1 MSSRPSSRKRARASS
16 RVSLLAAVAFAL
28 SLATVATRARAADPA
43 TAQALFD
50 QGRKLMAQERWAEAC
65 PKLEESQRLDPA
77 GGTLL
82 HLALCREHE
91 GRIATAWA
99 LYQDALAQAKHD
111 ARKDRAKIAQERI
124 DALAPRLPRLR
135 VRVPAVDRR
144 IEGFTVSRD
153 DVVVGEAQWGEQIPV
168 DPGAHVLSAK
178 ANGRKPWS
186 IRLDVAARGQEV
198 LVDVPVLELDPR
210 ADGDAPRPDSAIAP
224 ASTTTASSS
233 STSSPSAI
241 HADSASRGSAQRTAG
256 ILVAGLGVAGAVVGG
271 IFGVLSIAKNNEA
284 DKSCQPPDHTRCTAQ
299 GIDAAS
305 SATTTG
311 NVSTSAFIAGGVL
324 FAGGLVLYLTAPSGS
339 ALAVTPSASPQG
351 GALGL
356 TARF

>member
-1 MSSRPSSRKRARASS
+1 MTRSSSRKRAFAAAVVSCAAFASS
-16 RVSLLAAVAFAL
+16 VSVSTSAL
-28 SLATVATRARAADPA
+28 GADPA

-124 DALAPRLPRLR
+124 DALVPRLPKLR
-135 VRVPAVDRR
+135 VRVPPAMRR
-144 IEGFTVSRD
+144 AEGLSVLRD
-153 DVVVGEAQWGEQIPV
+153 DVVVGEAQWGEQIPI

-178 ANGRKPWS
+178 ANGRKPWTL
-186 IRLDVAARGQEV
+186 RLDVPARGQEV
-198 LVDVPVLELDPR
+198 LVDVPILEVDAH
-210 ADGDAPRPDSAIAP
+210 ADGDASRPDAAVP
-224 ASTTTASSS
+224 ASPSTFSSRS
-233 STSSPSAI
+233 G
-241 HADSASRGSAQRTAG
+241 ADEASRGSGQRTAG
-256 ILVAGLGVAGAVVGG
+256 ILVTGLGVAGVVVGG
-271 IFGVLSIAKNNEA
+271 IFGVLSISKNSEA
-284 DKSCQPPDHTRCTAQ
+284 DKQCLPPDHTRCTAQ
-299 GIDAAS
+299 GVDAGS
-305 SATTTG
+305 SATTAG
-311 NVSTSAFIAGGVL
+311 NVATGAFIAGGVL
-324 FAGGLVLYLTAPSGS
+324 VAGGLVLYFTAPNGN
-339 ALAVTPSASPQG
+339 AVAVTPSASAHG
-351 GALGL
+351 AALGL